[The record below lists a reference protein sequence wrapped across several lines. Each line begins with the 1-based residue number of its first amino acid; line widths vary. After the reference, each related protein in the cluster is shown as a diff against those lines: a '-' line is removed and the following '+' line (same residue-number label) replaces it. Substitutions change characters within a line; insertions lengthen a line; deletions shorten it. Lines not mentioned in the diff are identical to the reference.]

1 MKKRN
6 NIALNY
12 FAICFILI
20 LIGISNGYSSSIRE
34 VSMDEMLQQSQ
45 LVFEG
50 TVTAIKAMENSQKRI
65 HTYVTF
71 EIEDIIKGEYPGNTL
86 TLRFLGGTVGDV
98 TMTVSDMRLPQKGE
112 HGIYF
117 VELLE
122 RFQVNPLYGWSQ
134 GHFIVECDDTGIGR
148 IMTNRRLPV
157 VGVRNSARDEQMT
170 QDKIRIQ
177 ALSKGVARDIVAA
190 QEGKDIIGM
199 TVDEF
204 KKVLHKRMGRSQSLK
219 HRLVTQYTIQRPKPN
234 LH

>member
-148 IMTNRRLPV
+148 ITTNRRLPV
-157 VGVRNSARDEQMT
+157 VGVMDYTPEEKMT
-170 QDKIRIQ
+170 QGEERQQ
-177 ALSKGVARDIVAA
+177 ALSKGVARDIVVAK
-190 QEGKDIIGM
+190 EGKGSRGI
-199 TVDEF
+199 TLDEF
-204 KKVLHKRMGRSQSLK
+204 KQALHKRMEKSQ
-219 HRLVTQYTIQRPKPN
+219 
-234 LH
+234 